1 MNEYTIE
8 DHIHF
13 IIQLASKMISNAFQV
28 VAEED
33 SKWPPPSPTRQISHS
48 PQIALHTVENKN
60 GGTFVRLSEQK

>member
-1 MNEYTIE
+1 MNEYTLE

-13 IIQLASKMISNAFQV
+13 IIQLASKMISCF

-33 SKWPPPSPTRQISHS
+33 SNWPPPSPTRQISHS

-60 GGTFVRLSEQK
+60 GGTFVRLSKPRK